1 MTLGTPNTLP
11 KFKCKNIAI
20 KNSASEKLLG
30 VTIENKPDF
39 TKHLNAVC
47 KKPNLMLHTLDRI
60 SRLLS
65 TEQHVLIIIP

>member
-39 TKHLNAVC
+39 TKHLNAVY
-47 KKPNLMLHTLDRI
+47 KKANLMLHTLDRI